1 MNMATPVKL
10 MLIGFLVSGC
20 ADSSDAEQ
28 QSTQALGSESEL
40 SPAKS
45 SKAID
50 QQAPSLEQGGSSESS
65 SPDEQSANDASQ
77 SAAQDSGESSDQPG
91 ASDKPQSKP
100 SQGLCR
106 SDQTTYFSCQIG
118 DKLASVCSSGADTL
132 SYRFGTSARTEIN
145 IASPVNYSRTGYS
158 GGGEGRLRF
167 TRGEYDYV
175 VYSGIYAGEWQP
187 DGTRDKVERAGVYVI
202 QDGKQIADLACDPYP
217 ELDLNSESLPKHSE
231 EEFVYYE

>member
-1 MNMATPVKL
+1 MNIATPVKL

-50 QQAPSLEQGGSSESS
+50 QQAPLLKQGGSSESS
-65 SPDEQSANDASQ
+65 SPDEQFASDTSQ
-77 SAAQDSGESSDQPG
+77 SAAQDSGESSDQAG

-100 SQGLCR
+100 SQGLCGA
-106 SDQTTYFSCQIG
+106 DQTTYFSCQIG

-132 SYRFGTSARTEIN
+132 SYRFGISARTEIN

-175 VYSGIYAGEWQP
+175 VHSGIYAGEWQP

-217 ELDLNSESLPKHSE
+217 ELDLNSETLSQHTQ